1 MSFQI
6 SRRTVLRGMGC
17 ALALPLLEAMMPL
30 TALAA
35 SPKRRVV
42 RAAFLFVPNGIHM
55 PAWTPAAEGAGFPLP
70 PTLMPLAPFRDS
82 IMVLTGLT
90 QHNADGLGDGAGDHA
105 RSASTWLTGCHIKKT
120 AGSDLKSGISVDQ
133 IMAQEIGSAT
143 PFPSLEL
150 GCERGAVAGEC
161 DSGYSCAYSS
171 TIAWQSPETPV
182 AKEVMPRAVFDRLF
196 AGDDPGETAQNRAR
210 RAQYNQSILDFVS
223 DDAAS
228 LQKKLGARDKEKLD
242 EYFTGVRQIERRLS
256 RAQDMKATASVAAMR
271 PPAGIPDDYGDH
283 LRLMGD
289 MVALAFQTDMTRVV
303 TFMFANEGSNRP
315 FNLIGIPEGHH
326 DLSHHGGHKDKQ
338 AKLQQINTFQ
348 IEQVAY
354 LLGRLQS
361 IKEPEGSLLDNSM
374 IVFGGG
380 ISDGD
385 MHNHDN
391 LPILVAGKGGETF
404 STGRHVTYQDG
415 TPLTNLFLSML
426 DRVGVREDRVGD
438 STGRLQRLV

>member
-1 MSFQI
+1 
-6 SRRTVLRGMGC
+6 
-17 ALALPLLEAMMPL
+17 MMPL

-55 PAWTPAAEGAGFPLP
+55 PAWTPAADGAGFALPATLTPL
-70 PTLMPLAPFRDS
+70 TPFRDS
-82 IMVLTGLT
+82 ITVLTGLT
-90 QHNADGLGDGAGDHA
+90 QHNADALGDGAGDHA

-120 AGSDLKSGISVDQ
+120 AGSDIQSGISVDQ
-133 IMAQEIGSAT
+133 IMAQEIGAAT
-143 PFPSLEL
+143 PFPSLEI

-182 AKEVMPRAVFDRLF
+182 AKEVNPRAVFDRLF
-196 AGDDPGETAQNRAR
+196 AGDDPTETAQNRAR

-223 DDAAS
+223 DDAAR
-228 LQKKLGARDKEKLD
+228 LQKSLGSRDKEKLD
-242 EYFTGVRQIERRLS
+242 EYFTGVRQIERRLA
-256 RAQDMKATASVAAMR
+256 RVQNLKTNQSVAALR

-283 LRLMGD
+283 LRSMGD

-303 TFMFANEGSNRP
+303 TFMFANEASNRP
-315 FNLIGIPEGHH
+315 FTEINIPEGHH
-326 DLSHHGGHKDKQ
+326 DLSHHGGSLEKQ
-338 AKLQQINTFQ
+338 AKLQKINEFQ
-348 IEQVAY
+348 IQQVAY
-354 LLGRLQS
+354 LLGKLKS
-361 IKEPEGSLLDNSM
+361 TEEPEGNLLDNSM

-391 LPILVAGKGGETF
+391 LPILVAGNGGGTF
-404 STGRHVTYQDG
+404 ATGRHVTYTDG
-415 TPLTNLFLSML
+415 TPLTNLFLFML
-426 DRVGVREDRVGD
+426 DRVGVREDRIGD